1 MTKRKGQYAKV
12 ELGVGGSTVTVAEL
26 RDWSISV
33 SSEKIDGN
41 VAGDDWATHVIGRFS
56 WDGDATCVSADQ
68 FWLEHIADFV
78 TINFYD
84 NLNDAEPAYS
94 GQASLDFEHSVSHE
108 DLIESSLT
116 FTGNGAL
123 TNPLEG
129 GTVTP

>member
-12 ELGVGGSTVTVAEL
+12 TFSPNGAGGAEATVAEL

-41 VAGDDWATHVIGRFS
+41 VAGVDWAEHVIGRYS
-56 WDGDATCVSADQ
+56 WEGDATCVSADQ
-68 FWLEHIADFV
+68 FWLEHITGFL

-84 NLNDAEPAYS
+84 DLNDAEPAYT
-94 GQASLDFEHSVSHE
+94 GQASLDFEHSVSHD

-116 FTGNGAL
+116 FTGNGEL
-123 TNPLEG
+123 TNPL
-129 GTVTP
+129 TRTP